1 MVIEIGQ
8 IIHDFAIIMTV
19 AAVMA
24 LISFK
29 LKQPMVIGF
38 ILAGMI
44 IGPYTQ
50 LFNFILNVE
59 VLNLFAE
66 IRIIY
71 YYL

>member
-8 IIHDFAIIMTV
+8 IIHDFAIIMTL
-19 AAVMA
+19 AAVMV
-24 LISFK
+24 LVSSK

-44 IGPYTQ
+44 IGPYTP

-59 VLNLFAE
+59 VLNLFVEMALF
-66 IRIIY
+66 Y
-71 YYL
+71 